1 MRYGQMVVQ
10 TERYNYGNFDTIQAH
25 YSKDYQN
32 IQNLE
37 RFKKNLTAHES
48 RYIILGFL
56 NFPNLDTGRGFG
68 QEESLPCSDF
78 NYILVSRH
86 KFLVLFSTS
95 AQLVTNDTGVISCIK
110 RNVTAAFSAIE
121 RESVNMTQAVN
132 YDKTKYIL
140 STYMHMPSTKFKI
153 INVNFLTYEVINEF
167 ICIGFTVTSENTVVP
182 KRRSSL
188 YNETGY

>member
-1 MRYGQMVVQ
+1 
-10 TERYNYGNFDTIQAH
+10 
-25 YSKDYQN
+25 
-32 IQNLE
+32 
-37 RFKKNLTAHES
+37 
-48 RYIILGFL
+48 
-56 NFPNLDTGRGFG
+56 
-68 QEESLPCSDF
+68 
-78 NYILVSRH
+78 
-86 KFLVLFSTS
+86 
-95 AQLVTNDTGVISCIK
+95 
-110 RNVTAAFSAIE
+110 
-121 RESVNMTQAVN
+121 MTQAVN